1 MQKRGLLIAA
11 IALFSALLVW
21 MAFFWQPGAAPHG
34 QRVGVTGLAEAPKGG
49 DFTLRSAQGPLSLHD
64 LRGKVVLLYFGYT
77 LCPDICPTSLA
88 FTAQGLS
95 QMTAEEQEKVR
106 MLFVTVDPE
115 RDTLERLKEYTVFFH
130 PNITGLTG
138 TRAEIAG
145 VAAQYGASYA
155 RQQVESAAGY
165 VVDHS
170 ADTYV
175 IAPDGRFFAAL
186 PHATPPGKVVET
198 IQAALAA
205 R

>member
-1 MQKRGLLIAA
+1 MMKKGILFGA
-11 IALFSALLVW
+11 IVVFAGLLVW
-21 MAFFWQPGAAPHG
+21 LAFFWQPAGVRGPAPG
-34 QRVGVTGLAEAPKGG
+34 IVGLAEAPKGG

-77 LCPDICPTSLA
+77 MCPDICPTSLA

-95 QMTAEEQEKVR
+95 QLEAPELEKVR

-115 RDTLERLKEYTVFFH
+115 RDTLEHLKEYTAFFH
-130 PNITGLTG
+130 ASIVGLTG
-138 TRAEIAG
+138 SHEEIAR
-145 VAAQYGASYA
+145 VARLYGASYA
-155 RQQVESAAGY
+155 KQQVESAAGY

-175 IAPDGRFFAAL
+175 IAADGSLFATL
-186 PHATPPGKVVET
+186 PHATPPGKVVEKVR
-198 IQAALAA
+198 AALKQ

>member
-1 MQKRGLLIAA
+1 LQKRGLLIAA
-11 IALFSALLVW
+11 IVLFGALLVW
-21 MAFFWQPGAAPHG
+21 MAFFWQPGAPRGHSA
-34 QRVGVTGLAEAPKGG
+34 RVSGLAQAPQGG
-49 DFTLRSAQGPLSLHD
+49 DFTLRSAQGPLSLRD

-130 PNITGLTG
+130 PNIIGLTG
-138 TRAEIAG
+138 TRAEIDG

-198 IQAALAA
+198 LRAALAA